1 MIEREIISDVADIYG
16 ITVDNILSRRR
27 IRRYVDARAVVC
39 YLLCFTQGFSTTEVG
54 EVLNRSHSSIV
65 YFNKKTKDW
74 LRMPILNDRG
84 YKAIKKLEKRYK
96 IEDK

>member
-1 MIEREIISDVADIYG
+1 MIEQDIMKDAADIYG
-16 ITVDNILSRRR
+16 ITVENILSKRR

-39 YLLCFTQGFSTTEVG
+39 YLLCFTQGYSTTEAG
-54 EVLNRSHSSIV
+54 NVLNRNHSSAV

-84 YKAIKKLEKRYK
+84 CKAIRLLLKKYGE
-96 IEDK
+96 ED

>member
-1 MIEREIISDVADIYG
+1 MIEQDIISDVADIYG

-39 YLLCFTQGFSTTEVG
+39 YLLCSIRGFSTTEVG
-54 EVLNRSHSSIV
+54 EILNRNHSSIV

-74 LRMPILNDRG
+74 LMMPIINDRG
-84 YKAIKKLEKRYK
+84 YKAIKKLEKKYG
-96 IEDK
+96 

>member
-1 MIEREIISDVADIYG
+1 MIEQDIINDVADIYG

-27 IRRYVDARAVVC
+27 IRRYVDARAVIC
-39 YLLCFTQGFSTTEVG
+39 YLLCVIRGFSTTEVG
-54 EVLNRSHSSIV
+54 EILNRNHSSIV

-84 YKAIKKLEKRYK
+84 VKAINKLVIKYGSN
-96 IEDK
+96 